1 MSLFI
6 PLVLSSFP
14 LGYRTDVCL
23 NDSDLDFLRSSI
35 YNQWLQVINEGCPD
49 IGCLVSTSS
58 LPITRYHEISHQLN
72 HSCLWAKSNRILP
85 RSLFI
90 NSCRLNSHR
99 ISDRCLVPL
108 IFPMRN
114 VLAYPNIYWRLV
126 RPNEP
131 ADVGPLH
138 RDSWFWELN
147 SSFTKPAYPF
157 LRYKVWV
164 PIFTELGL
172 NGLLVE
178 PGSHLRTDI
187 NWSGELRHG
196 IMKPVLL
203 SPLSSLSPELVNI
216 SPGSCIIF
224 DDNLIHGGSLNC
236 AVTLVLVLNLLLS

>member
-85 RSLFI
+85 RSFVHQFLQTEFSQNLRSLFG
-90 NSCRLNSHR
+90 SFD
-99 ISDRCLVPL
+99 ISDEECLG
-108 IFPMRN
+108 
-114 VLAYPNIYWRLV
+114 YPNIYWRLV

-172 NGLLVE
+172 NGLWLNLVHIYVQILI
-178 PGSHLRTDI
+178 G
-187 NWSGELRHG
+187 
-196 IMKPVLL
+196 
-203 SPLSSLSPELVNI
+203 LVNCDTE
-216 SPGSCIIF
+216 S
-224 DDNLIHGGSLNC
+224 
-236 AVTLVLVLNLLLS
+236 